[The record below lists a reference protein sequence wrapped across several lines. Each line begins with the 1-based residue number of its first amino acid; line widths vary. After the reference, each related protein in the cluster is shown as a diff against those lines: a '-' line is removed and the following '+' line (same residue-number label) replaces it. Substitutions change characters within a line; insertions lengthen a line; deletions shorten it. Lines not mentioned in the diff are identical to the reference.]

1 MATPVHSPDLMT
13 ELIPANFSIWE
24 IDIIYD
30 LLRAASS
37 KVQKEGNYCAGSYN
51 DSVVQLDKKIIAIRQ
66 SVRQHS

>member
-1 MATPVHSPDLMT
+1 VTTPVYSPGLMT
-13 ELIPANFSIWE
+13 ELIPVNFSIWE
-24 IDIIYD
+24 LNVICD
-30 LLRAASS
+30 LLRKEAN